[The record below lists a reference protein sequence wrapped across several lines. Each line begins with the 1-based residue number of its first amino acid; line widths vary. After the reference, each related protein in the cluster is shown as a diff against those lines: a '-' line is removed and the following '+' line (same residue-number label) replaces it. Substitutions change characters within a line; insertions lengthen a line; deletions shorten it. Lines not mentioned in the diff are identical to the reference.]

1 MAETTEISWCDAT
14 INLWWGCS
22 KVSPGCVNCYA
33 DSFSK
38 RWGKDIWGK
47 GKPREDHRAG
57 AIKTARK
64 LERQAANAFA
74 AFENWQIAGAGFP
87 WVHPIPRRPRVFS
100 ASMSDWLDDEVP
112 VEWLAD
118 LLNLIRLTP
127 HLDWLLLTKRPE
139 KWEARIREAS
149 TSIRMDAD
157 TWMMAKHW
165 LEGTPPDNVW
175 IGTTVED
182 QKRADERIPALLEIP
197 ARVRFLS
204 CEPLL
209 EPVKIDHVR
218 IGDNQ
223 WFPLQHIHWVI
234 VGGESG
240 NGFRPFNPDWAR
252 SLRDQCKVAG
262 VAFHM
267 KQMGGMRPSSMPP
280 IPDDLMI
287 REYPKP

>member
-22 KVSPGCVNCYA
+22 KVSPGCANCYA

-57 AIKTARK
+57 AIKTAMK
-64 LERQAANAFA
+64 LNRQAEKEAK
-74 AFENWQIAGAGFP
+74 
-87 WVHPIPRRPRVFS
+87 RLRVFS

-112 VEWLAD
+112 KEWQND
-118 LLNLIRLTP
+118 LLRLIEATP

-139 KWEARIREAS
+139 NWEGVMTNALLDGVDMVHEWVNGR
-149 TSIRMDAD
+149 
-157 TWMMAKHW
+157 
-165 LEGTPPDNVW
+165 PPANVW

-182 QKRADERIPALLEIP
+182 QARADERIPLLLDIP
-197 ARVRFLS
+197 AMVRFLS

-209 EPVKIDHVR
+209 EAVDVACHFRCHFTANGRWPGLNWI
-218 IGDNQ
+218 IC
-223 WFPLQHIHWVI
+223 
-234 VGGESG
+234 GGESG
-240 NGFRPFNPDWAR
+240 PGFRPFNPDWAR
-252 SLRDQCKVAG
+252 SLRDQCKAAG

-267 KQMGGMRPSSMPP
+267 KQMGGMRPNTMPP

-287 REYPKP
+287 REYPTSTIP